1 MIRLIAASVLLS
13 MGAPA
18 LAQTAKADQSA
29 EAGSVPVQRIRNVQ
43 LKPGDP
49 CPKGAADE
57 IIVCGTLDDPYRIP
71 KNLRERK
78 PSAVSQSWV
87 NRAATLD
94 DVGREAGGLP
104 NTCSPVGSGGQTGCT
119 TKLLRDYTAE
129 KVDERRKAS
138 SVP

>member
-13 MGAPA
+13 IGAPA
-18 LAQTAKADQSA
+18 LAQTAQADQSA
-29 EAGSVPVQRIRNVQ
+29 TAGTVPVQRIRNVQ

-57 IIVCGTLDDPYRIP
+57 IIVCGTLEDPYRIP
-71 KNLRERK
+71 KNLRETK
-78 PSAVSQSWV
+78 PSAATQSWV